1 MPRGCRKKQLRG
13 SDDVR
18 TKIFWKNYSH
28 YVTEHD
34 RIEAEPNED
43 SERIGQFS
51 RKIRRKSMKRNLY
64 LKTTPVE
71 EALAKYMEALH
82 RAEALRPQTEVIDAC
97 EALGRRTAGP
107 VFARCCSPL
116 FNAAAMDG
124 IAVRAAD
131 TKGADESRPKRLK
144 LGVDYK
150 IVDTGDPIKA
160 PFDAVIMA
168 EEVVEIDEERVEI
181 RASVPGWNNVRPI
194 GEDIAAGEMIL
205 QTGHLIRPVDIGV
218 LLASGNLQVE
228 VYQKPRVGILPT
240 GTEIISPSAL
250 PKEGD
255 IIDSNSGMF
264 AAMVEEA
271 GGVPERLDIV
281 EDDYEKIKETVLH
294 QLETQDMVLINAGS
308 SAGTEDYT
316 VHVLREIGQVVIHG
330 VAMKP
335 GKPVILA
342 IAGGKPVIGL
352 PGYPVSAWLAF
363 ENFVTPVLQAL
374 GGDKTAAAASTAS
387 NATAAAAGARASG
400 KGAASAI
407 STRTVQAVISRRIV
421 SSLKHR
427 EYVRVKVGKVGE
439 KLVAAPL
446 ARGAGAAMSLV
457 RADGFCVIPQNSEG
471 FEAGEIV
478 EVCLYKDLEEIE
490 NTLVSI
496 GSHDLILDL
505 IGDRMAAGS
514 GGFHMS
520 STHVG
525 SMGGLM
531 ALQRRETT
539 IAPTHLLNEADGVYN
554 TAIMKQMFPEGTMAL
569 IKGVDRV
576 QGIMVKKG
584 NPLEIK
590 GIEDLTRVRYVNRQ
604 RGAGTR
610 ILLDYMLKQAEIRPE
625 DIDGYEKEAA
635 THMAVAALVASD
647 EIDAGMGVQSAA
659 VVMGLDFIEVG
670 PEEYDFAIY
679 RENLEL
685 PQVQAFLEILKSWEF
700 HEKLKEMGGY
710 GWQQAGRIEY
720 I

>member
-1 MPRGCRKKQLRG
+1 
-13 SDDVR
+13 
-18 TKIFWKNYSH
+18 
-28 YVTEHD
+28 
-34 RIEAEPNED
+34 
-43 SERIGQFS
+43 
-51 RKIRRKSMKRNLY
+51 MKRNLY

-131 TKGADESRPKRLK
+131 TKGADECRPKRLK

-181 RASVPGWNNVRPI
+181 RDSVPGWNHVRPI

-228 VYQKPRVGILPT
+228 VYRKPRVGILPT

-374 GGDKTAAAASTAS
+374 GGITSAAE
-387 NATAAAAGARASG
+387 AAAGARASG

-610 ILLDYMLKQAEIRPE
+610 ILLDYMLKQAGIRPE

-659 VVMGLDFIEVG
+659 GVMGLDFIEVG

-685 PQVQAFLEILKSWEF
+685 PQVQAFLEILKSREF

>member
-1 MPRGCRKKQLRG
+1 
-13 SDDVR
+13 
-18 TKIFWKNYSH
+18 
-28 YVTEHD
+28 
-34 RIEAEPNED
+34 
-43 SERIGQFS
+43 
-51 RKIRRKSMKRNLY
+51 SMKRNLY

-71 EALAKYMEALH
+71 EALTKYIEALKQ
-82 RAEALRPQTEVIDAC
+82 AGVLRPQTEVIDAC

-124 IAVRAAD
+124 IAVWAAD
-131 TKGADESRPKRLK
+131 TKGADESRPKQLK
-144 LGVDYK
+144 LGTDYK

-168 EEVVEIDEERVEI
+168 EDVLEVDEETVEI
-181 RASVPGWNNVRPI
+181 RASVPGWNHVRPI

-205 QTGHLIRPVDIGV
+205 QTGHVIRPVDIGV

-240 GTEIISPSAL
+240 GTEIIKPSAL

-281 EDDYEKIKETVLH
+281 EDDYEKIKETVLR

-316 VHVLREIGQVVIHG
+316 VHVLREIGHVIIHG

-342 IAGGKPVIGL
+342 IADGKPVIGL

-363 ENFVTPVLQAL
+363 ENFATPVLRAM
-374 GGDKTAAAASTAS
+374 GGDTAVAAAAAVSTAV
-387 NATAAAAGARASG
+387 ASG
-400 KGAASAI
+400 TFGTAGITASGGASIIARPSHSATG
-407 STRTVQAVISRRIV
+407 SRTVQAVISRRIV

-427 EYVRVKVGKVGE
+427 EYVRVKVGKVGD

-471 FEAGEIV
+471 FEAGETV

-505 IGDRMAAGS
+505 IGDRMAAGN

-554 TAIMKQMFPEGTMAL
+554 TAIMKQLFPEGTMAL

-584 NPLEIK
+584 NPLDIR

-610 ILLDYMLKQAEIRPE
+610 VLLDYMLKQAGIRPE
-625 DIDGYEKEAA
+625 EIDGYEKEAA

-659 VVMGLDFIEVG
+659 STMGLDFIEVG

-679 RENLEL
+679 REDLEL
-685 PQVQAFLEILKSWEF
+685 PQVQAFLEILKSREF
-700 HEKLKEMGGY
+700 HEKLEEMGGY
-710 GWQQAGRIEY
+710 GWRQAGRIEL